1 MTDKPLVAD
10 LVLDADR
17 LPRKALAREIRPA
30 PTRQTC

>member
-10 LVLDADR
+10 LIPDACR

-30 PTRQTC
+30 PTGQTC